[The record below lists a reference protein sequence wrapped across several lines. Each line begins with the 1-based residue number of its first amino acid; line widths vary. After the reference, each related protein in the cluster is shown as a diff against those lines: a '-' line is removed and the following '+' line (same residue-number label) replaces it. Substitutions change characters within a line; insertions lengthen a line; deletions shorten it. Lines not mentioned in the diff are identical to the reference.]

1 MYEGKW
7 DGCLSLVGCLPRL
20 SFSFATYVNLIVSL
34 SSYVHEFQEITIS
47 HSDAITLHVSSTRIL
62 HLQLL
67 SLFIHF
73 VTCKIAYNLNMNEK
87 EEDVTKELNSNFWR
101 LLTLPTE
108 TFFTLSSLDCFPCK
122 FAMGYLVKRFPSNI

>member
-1 MYEGKW
+1 MCHVYEGKW

-47 HSDAITLHVSSTRIL
+47 HSDAITLHDSATRIL

-67 SLFIHF
+67 SLLTAFSVLHTLCT
-73 VTCKIAYNLNMNEK
+73 VH
-87 EEDVTKELNSNFWR
+87 NSKK
-101 LLTLPTE
+101 T
-108 TFFTLSSLDCFPCK
+108 
-122 FAMGYLVKRFPSNI
+122 